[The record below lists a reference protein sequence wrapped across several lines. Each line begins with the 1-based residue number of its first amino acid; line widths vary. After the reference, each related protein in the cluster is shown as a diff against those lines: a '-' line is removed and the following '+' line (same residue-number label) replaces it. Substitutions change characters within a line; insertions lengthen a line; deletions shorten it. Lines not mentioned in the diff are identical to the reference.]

1 MSLTI
6 KYEGGYVKIFLIE
19 NPEYPIIARVFLS
32 IADLSPLRT
41 ANGAKIFALPR
52 LDRNRHKS
60 PPKPRFTIISA
71 RKAEA

>member
-19 NPEYPIIARVFLS
+19 KPKHPIIARVFLS
-32 IADLSPLRT
+32 ITDLSSLRT
-41 ANGAKIFALPR
+41 ASGAKISALYRPVR
-52 LDRNRHKS
+52 SRHKS
-60 PPKPRFTIISA
+60 PPKPRFTIAPA